1 MIATMT
7 RPTPI
12 PTDAML
18 LADGWL
24 TRISD
29 RLIATLREG
38 GVENP
43 LGEPFT
49 LATILADIYTLAGA
63 PVPTEIRQHV
73 G

>member
-7 RPTPI
+7 QPTPI

-24 TRISD
+24 NRISD
-29 RLIATLREG
+29 RLIATLRKG

-43 LGEPFT
+43 LSEPFT
-49 LATILADIYTLAGA
+49 LAAILADIFALAGA
-63 PVPTEIRQHV
+63 PVPTEIQQHI

>member
-7 RPTPI
+7 QPTAI

-24 TRISD
+24 NRISD
-29 RLIATLREG
+29 RLIATLREDG
-38 GVENP
+38 IENP
-43 LGEPFT
+43 LAEPVT
-49 LATILADIYTLAGA
+49 LAAVLFDLYTLAGA
-63 PVPTEIRQHV
+63 PVPTEIEQHV